1 MINFFCS
8 HLFTPTNHTH
18 NQGRPVYIQHLGSI
32 DMKRLLEFTTED
44 RMIKFHVQEYE
55 RLTRYI
61 LPACSKVAGRHIDAT
76 FTILDLKGVG
86 IRHLTGD
93 VKRMMGKI
101 VAIDGDNFPEMM
113 GHMCIINAPPVFKAF
128 WGAIRPMLD
137 ARTQSKI
144 EVCSTKYTPALLEW
158 IDASSLPEY
167 LGGTSKG
174 TLLDDVGP
182 WQDPRIIAEIDADAG
197 RVAGAAG
204 IAEEEGEVPPEP
216 VAVAAAAPPPPP
228 SAPLPLPLPRRVRVA
243 AEPPARAVPPMGVSS
258 SSMPAAAADD
268 EFADAR
274 SESSYASARSAGSA
288 ALAPG
293 PTPRAEAAAKAE
305 SLLARVAALEAALPA
320 AAGGAPRAA
329 AAAVQNVTGRGTL
342 VMRVEALEAA
352 VDVLVRAAE
361 ERARAQPGCACVVQ

>member
-1 MINFFCS
+1 
-8 HLFTPTNHTH
+8 
-18 NQGRPVYIQHLGSI
+18 
-32 DMKRLLEFTTED
+32 MKRLLEFTTEE

-55 RLTRYI
+55 RLCRYI

-101 VAIDGDNFPEMM
+101 VSIDGDNFPEMM
-113 GHMCIINAPPVFKAF
+113 GHMCIIKAPPVFKAF

-144 EVCSTKYTPALLEW
+144 EVCSTKYAPALLEW
-158 IDASSLPEY
+158 IDAASLPEY

-182 WQDPRIIAEIDADAG
+182 WQDPRLIAEIDADAG

-204 IAEEEGEVPPEP
+204 IAEEGEVAPEENGD
-216 VAVAAAAPPPPP
+216 AP
-228 SAPLPLPLPRRVRVA
+228 PLPLPRRVRVA
-243 AEPPARAVPPMGVSS
+243 AEPPAPTATRAAPRPPVLPMGVSAS
-258 SSMPAAAADD
+258 TPTAAAGDD
-268 EFADAR
+268 DFADAR
-274 SESSYASARSAGSA
+274 SESSYASARSAGST
-288 ALAPG
+288 ALVASG
-293 PTPRAEAAAKAE
+293 PTPRADAAAKAA
-305 SLLARVAALEAALPA
+305 SLLARVAALEAALPR
-320 AAGGAPRAA
+320 AAGRVPRAA
-329 AAAVQNVTGRGTL
+329 AAAVDGVTGHGTL

-352 VDVLVRAAE
+352 VDVLVEAAE
-361 ERARAQPGCACVVQ
+361 DARRAQPGCACVVQ